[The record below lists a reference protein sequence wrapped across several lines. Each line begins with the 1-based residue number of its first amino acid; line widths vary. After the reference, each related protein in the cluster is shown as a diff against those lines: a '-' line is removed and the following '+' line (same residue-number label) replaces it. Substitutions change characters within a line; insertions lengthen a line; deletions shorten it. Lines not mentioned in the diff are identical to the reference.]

1 MGRDGCIVA
10 VCYWNTGRGVYASSE
25 KQGLIPLRPKLCRRP
40 KGRSKTRRRIT
51 PILETEIESG
61 WYNGYYISPTKR
73 GRGFDSLT
81 GYEMNIP
88 EAKFKLND
96 QVRKIDH
103 PREVWVVCRCG
114 WDAKMDDWQYSLKSG
129 SRHDIAYEGDLKKA

>member
-1 MGRDGCIVA
+1 MATAIEVPDVA
-10 VCYWNTGRGVYASSE
+10 FTQPVM
-25 KQGLIPLRPKLCRRP
+25 KQSLILCLPKLSRRP

-51 PILETEIESG
+51 PILETKVESG
-61 WYNGYYISPTKR
+61 WYNGNYISPTKR

-88 EAKFKLND
+88 DAKFKID
-96 QVRKIDH
+96 DKVRKIDF
-103 PREVWVVCRCG
+103 PREVWIVCRCG
-114 WDAKMDDWQYSLKSG
+114 FDVKMDDWQYSLKCG